1 MNLYEKVMTLY
12 PDLTQDDFVN
22 GNVYLRNDSDG
33 RGDYICDWKHPT
45 FARPTQEQ
53 LDELDAE

>member
-12 PDLTQDDFVN
+12 PGLTTEDFIN

-33 RGDYICDWKHPT
+33 RGDYIYDWKHPD
-45 FARPTQEQ
+45 FPRPTQEQ
-53 LDELDAE
+53 LDELDAQ